1 MPPVT
6 DTPRP
11 PGQHDDPFPPASPA
25 PAPDPDPAS
34 VAEASA
40 EATATVAAG
49 ADTGAPRRAG
59 AGMARAA
66 GLISA
71 ATFLSRVLGLFREQV
86 FAAQFGAGFAVDAFQ
101 VAFRVPNLLRD
112 LFAEGAMSAA
122 FVPTLTRTEKEQG
135 REAAMRLANLVVNFL
150 LVAVSAICLIGI
162 LAAPW
167 VVRFLAPGF
176 AAVPGKL
183 ELTTLMTQIMTPF
196 LLLVSLAA
204 AVMGIL
210 NTRRI
215 FFLPAVAPTMLNL
228 ALIAS
233 GFLIAPFMPRFGLEP
248 IVGMAIGAVLGGLG
262 QLLIQVPA
270 LRAQGFRWRPQVS
283 FRDPGVLRMAA
294 LMAPASIGIAAAQVN
309 VFTSTFLAS
318 TLAEGSVSWL
328 NYAYRLMQLPI
339 GLFGVA
345 IATVTLA
352 EVSRHAAAGNLADLK
367 ATLSLSLRLV
377 MLLTIPATLL
387 LMALARPIIAL
398 LYEHGRFGSWDTAMT
413 SRALWAYAIGLA
425 AFSAVRVM
433 VPAFYSLGMARIPVM
448 ISMSTIAAT
457 VLLYFPLMRLFG
469 HTGLAL
475 AVSIGSVLNFA
486 ALFWMLRR
494 KLGGLG
500 GRRLLRA
507 GVRILLAAAAAAVA
521 AGWVAGAV
529 ESAVGLRSVA
539 ERALV
544 VGLALAAAGV
554 VYVGM
559 CTFLHVEELKPLLG
573 WTARIFGAKR
583 R

>member
-1 MPPVT
+1 MSE
-6 DTPRP
+6 TPRSP
-11 PGQHDDPFPPASPA
+11 EDDALPPAPPA
-25 PAPDPDPAS
+25 PPAPLPDPDPG
-34 VAEASA
+34 
-40 EATATVAAG
+40 TVAMPGG
-49 ADTGAPRRAG
+49 AAAAREAG

-71 ATFLSRVLGLFREQV
+71 ATFLSRILGLIREQV

-122 FVPTLTRTEKEQG
+122 FVPTLTRTEKEKG
-135 REAAMRLANLVVNFL
+135 REAAMRLANLVINFL
-150 LVAVSAICLIGI
+150 LVVVSAICLVGI

-167 VVRFLAPGF
+167 IVRFLAPGF
-176 AAVPGKL
+176 ASVPGKL

-228 ALIAS
+228 ALIAA
-233 GFLIAPFMPRFGLEP
+233 GYLIAPFMPRFGLEP

-270 LRAQGFRWRPQVS
+270 LRREGYRWRPKVS

-318 TLAEGSVSWL
+318 MLAEGSVSWL

-367 ATLSLSLRLV
+367 GTLSLSLRLV
-377 MLLTIPATLL
+377 MLLTLPATLL

-398 LYEHGRFGSWDTAMT
+398 LYEHGRFGSFDTLQT
-413 SRALWAYAIGLA
+413 SHALWAYALGLA
-425 AFSAVRVM
+425 AFSGVRVM
-433 VPAFYSLGMARIPVM
+433 VPAFYSLGMARIPVTV
-448 ISMSTIAAT
+448 SMCTIAAT
-457 VLLYFPLMRLFG
+457 VLLYFPLMHLLE
-469 HTGLAL
+469 HMGLAL
-475 AVSIGSVLNFA
+475 AVSIGSVLNFI

-494 KLGGLG
+494 KIGGLG
-500 GRRLLRA
+500 GRRLAWA
-507 GVRILLAAAAAAVA
+507 GARMLLAASVAAAAAAGVA
-521 AGWVAGAV
+521 RVV
-529 ESAVGLRSVA
+529 ESVVGLRSTP

-544 VGLALAAAGV
+544 VGLALAVAGV

-559 CTFLHVEELKPLLG
+559 CTFLRIEELKPLLG
-573 WTARIFGAKR
+573 WTSRLFGGGR
-583 R
+583 PRS

>member
-1 MPPVT
+1 
-6 DTPRP
+6 
-11 PGQHDDPFPPASPA
+11 
-25 PAPDPDPAS
+25 
-34 VAEASA
+34 
-40 EATATVAAG
+40 
-49 ADTGAPRRAG
+49 
-59 AGMARAA
+59 
-66 GLISA
+66 
-71 ATFLSRVLGLFREQV
+71 
-86 FAAQFGAGFAVDAFQ
+86 
-101 VAFRVPNLLRD
+101 
-112 LFAEGAMSAA
+112 
-122 FVPTLTRTEKEQG
+122 
-135 REAAMRLANLVVNFL
+135 
-150 LVAVSAICLIGI
+150 
-162 LAAPW
+162 
-167 VVRFLAPGF
+167 
-176 AAVPGKL
+176 
-183 ELTTLMTQIMTPF
+183 
-196 LLLVSLAA
+196 VSLAA